1 MLCYALR
8 SAVAWP
14 SLAYRYNRYAIIH
27 MIDKAEAAVGWKS
40 IELRSSSPSSP
51 SPTFSYSIFVPA
63 RSKGLLSSNATTEKT
78 IPNNFSLFSFSLSAL
93 VVASRTD
100 MFVRMSIGIQWALV
114 YIIPIRKSV
123 YWTWYAQV
131 DFLSPQNLRS
141 NPFLPY
147 LHSKLRNSKNFRS
160 FFSET
165 VTRAWEGEQNLWSN
179 FFEFRDTNTRL
190 ISVDEMGGGAKWWG
204 VPFRLL
210 SVWLRNWKAWGKSK
224 RSY

>member
-1 MLCYALR
+1 MPNTHVAQHDRVKERRGRAPSRTNQLSRNLLLRVYVLCYALR

-100 MFVRMSIGIQWALV
+100 MFVRMNFGIQWALV

-123 YWTWYAQV
+123 C
-131 DFLSPQNLRS
+131 
-141 NPFLPY
+141 
-147 LHSKLRNSKNFRS
+147 
-160 FFSET
+160 
-165 VTRAWEGEQNLWSN
+165 
-179 FFEFRDTNTRL
+179 
-190 ISVDEMGGGAKWWG
+190 
-204 VPFRLL
+204 
-210 SVWLRNWKAWGKSK
+210 
-224 RSY
+224 